1 MAIMA
6 VVHIDDIF
14 TVGLKSRCGRFC
26 DKLNHLVPVRNLVE
40 LRWFVG
46 CHYSL
51 DREKGT
57 LTISQQAFADE
68 LVRKFQVISE
78 QDVLLRVG
86 VKLEKKILT
95 RGGKLANP

>member
-46 CHYSL
+46 CHY
-51 DREKGT
+51 
-57 LTISQQAFADE
+57 
-68 LVRKFQVISE
+68 
-78 QDVLLRVG
+78 
-86 VKLEKKILT
+86 
-95 RGGKLANP
+95 